1 MPGPQTYAATPD
13 ERLYGDKPRYTT
25 HLCHRFLLFPL
36 LAPQF
41 RFLVNGNRTIFGEGR
56 HWERSNVFKRLED
69 RRGSLDSFDYYYFV
83 NRLVLVF
90 HNIYL
95 RVK

>member
-25 HLCHRFLLFPL
+25 HLCHRFLLLPL

-41 RFLVNGNRTIFGEGR
+41 RFLVNGNRTKDR
-56 HWERSNVFKRLED
+56 MCSNVWKIEEVHWIRLIIII
-69 RRGSLDSFDYYYFV
+69 L
-83 NRLVLVF
+83 
-90 HNIYL
+90 
-95 RVK
+95 